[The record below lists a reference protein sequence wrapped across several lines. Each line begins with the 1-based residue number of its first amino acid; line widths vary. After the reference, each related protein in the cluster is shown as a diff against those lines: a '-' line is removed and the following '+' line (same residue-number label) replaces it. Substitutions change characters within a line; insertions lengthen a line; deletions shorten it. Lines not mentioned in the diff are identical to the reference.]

1 MHKLFQTME
10 TYWLALSL
18 VLLVIITTSSLWP
31 LDNLL
36 LVPGSDKLHH
46 FIAYSVLVFPVA
58 LRQPQR
64 WILVVIFFILC
75 SGLIEIIQPFVNRH
89 GEWLDMLA
97 NTSGVLFGVLLATA
111 VRAFNRS
118 KG

>member
-18 VLLVIITTSSLWP
+18 ALLVIITTSSLWP

-46 FIAYSVLVFPVA
+46 FIAYSALVFPVA

-89 GEWLDMLA
+89 GEWLDLLA

>member
-1 MHKLFQTME
+1 MLKLFQTME

-18 VLLVIITTSSLWP
+18 GLLAIITTLSLWS

-46 FIAYSVLVFPVA
+46 FIAYSALVFPVA
-58 LRQPQR
+58 LSQPQR

-75 SGLIEIIQPFVNRH
+75 SGLIELIQPVVNRH

-97 NTSGVLFGVLLATA
+97 NTSGALCGVLLATA
-111 VRAFNRS
+111 VRALNRP